1 MDRNQ
6 FWTLVEAADATSEEG
21 CERLTGRLSTLSPED
36 IEGFARTLE
45 ELRAAAYRW
54 DLWGAAYVANG
65 GCSDDGFEYFRA
77 WLVAQG
83 RAVYEAASQDPD
95 AIAAHVIPDDCECES
110 LLYVAHEAYERRM
123 RGELADR
130 CRRRKSWNP
139 TARPGNP
146 GTSMTPRRC
155 GGATPA
161 SAGAST
167 CDL

>member
-77 WLVAQG
+77 WLVTQG

-110 LLYVAHEAYERRM
+110 LLYVAHEAYERRTGRSLPAQEVLEPDRPTGEPWNFDDAEEM
-123 RGELADR
+123 RRRYPRL
-130 CRRRKSWNP
+130 CRRVN
-139 TARPGNP
+139 
-146 GTSMTPRRC
+146 
-155 GGATPA
+155 
-161 SAGAST
+161 
-167 CDL
+167 L